1 MCATSL
7 THFKFGQLLRLL
19 SVGMTILEL
28 LEHIVELE
36 LVVLSE
42 ENLALF
48 DAIQVGVDQVDP
60 VEANQDLYYEDATR
74 DDLKTD
80 PPEKGRSLWIL
91 NLFILQVGNR
101 KLCLAIGHLKLR
113 AISCQLVEGEER
125 GGWQNEKFNSF
136 PNEVSLG
143 EARLLT
149 RE

>member
-1 MCATSL
+1 
-7 THFKFGQLLRLL
+7 
-19 SVGMTILEL
+19 MTILEL

-48 DAIQVGVDQVDP
+48 DAVQVGVDQIDP
-60 VEANQDLYYEDATR
+60 IEANQGLYYEDETR
-74 DDLKTD
+74 DDLKTY

-91 NLFILQVGNR
+91 NLLILQVGNR
-101 KLCLAIGHLKLR
+101 KLYLTIGHLKLR
-113 AISCQLVEGEER
+113 AISCQLVEGEECS
-125 GGWQNEKFNSF
+125 GWQNEKFNSF